1 MHKGKRKRKNDQ
13 GFTLIEM
20 IGVLAVVAVLAALI
34 IPKVFAIIASSKIDA
49 LASAFKT
56 YETAV
61 TKYYVDIG
69 SVLPLNTGGTPQAEN
84 NGNSATA
91 RSLAARLTL
100 SSSDALVLETNLWPK
115 FNGPYLEKFDTTSPP
130 GLGTNMYMI
139 SRAPVS
145 YGTTTTGNNRGWDLK
160 GDDGNS
166 DLSTGAN
173 VVYIRLTGL
182 VEDDFLELDR
192 IIDSDI
198 GSNNT
203 EKELR
208 GRAKWHS
215 GNGGTLYLYLAHR

>member
-1 MHKGKRKRKNDQ
+1 MHENNNADR

-20 IGVLAVVAVLAALI
+20 IGVLAVVAVLAAMIL
-34 IPKVFAIIASSKIDA
+34 PKVFNVIASAKIDA
-49 LASAFKT
+49 LAAAVKT

-69 SVLPLNTGGTPQAEN
+69 SVLPLNASGIPQTQN
-84 NGNSATA
+84 NGHSDNA

-100 SSSDALVLETNLWPK
+100 SSSDALVTGTNLWPK
-115 FNGPYLEKFDTTSPP
+115 FNGPYLEKFDTSSPP
-130 GLGTNMYMI
+130 SLGTNMYMPA
-139 SRAPVS
+139 RAAVL

-166 DLSTGAN
+166 DLKSGAN
-173 VVYIRLTGL
+173 VVYFRLTGIG
-182 VEDDFLELDR
+182 EDDFLELDR
-192 IIDSDI
+192 IIDTDI
-198 GSNNT
+198 GSNDT

-215 GNGGTLYLYLAHR
+215 GSSGTLYLYLAHR

>member
-1 MHKGKRKRKNDQ
+1 MDMRKRKYDQ

-49 LASAFKT
+49 LASACKT
-56 YETAV
+56 YEAAV

-69 SVLPLNTGGTPQAEN
+69 SVLPLNTGGTPQAQGG
-84 NGNSATA
+84 GNSATA

-100 SSSDALVLETNLWPK
+100 SRSDALVTGTNLWPK
-115 FNGPYLEKFDTTSPP
+115 FNGPYLEKFDSTAPP
-130 GLGTNMYMI
+130 GLGTNMYMP
-139 SRAPVS
+139 ANTAVS
-145 YGTTTTGNNRGWDLK
+145 YGTATTGNNRGWDLK

-166 DLSTGAN
+166 DLNSGSY
-173 VVYIRLTGL
+173 VVYLRLTGIG
-182 VEDDFLELDR
+182 EDDFLELDR

-198 GSNNT
+198 GSNNS
-203 EKELR
+203 EKKLR

-215 GNGGTLYLYLAHR
+215 GFGGSLYLYLAHR